1 MDMLDLERG
10 RRVEI
15 ERWLESRGVEWEHV
29 VDFPVDKFDIEAS
42 LNNQA
47 RITTRVV
54 EGTAQQYADDMAG
67 GDEFPSVV
75 AYRQPASK
83 GGRLVTVDGNHRLIG
98 AQRAGVPLTVYII
111 RGKMSVIAA
120 MTIEANAKHGLPL
133 SYDEKLAKAV
143 QLADQQVPIK
153 DIAARLSLPD
163 KDVRKAVLGQRAD
176 DRALKQAGI
185 LATDWDRI
193 PQSAKPRLMNITT
206 NSGLREAVKLA
217 KDAHL
222 GTDEIFNLVS
232 GMADLAD
239 SDVQVDY
246 VKHLRKTREMRD
258 KIQGS
263 AGGAIGP
270 KPGRRVR
277 TGRLLFEQ
285 VAGKV
290 VDLPPTAQIIEHV
303 QPAEREELAE
313 QARAAARRLLE
324 VADALEA

>member
-1 MDMLDLERG
+1 
-10 RRVEI
+10 
-15 ERWLESRGVEWEHV
+15 
-29 VDFPVDKFDIEAS
+29 
-42 LNNQA
+42 
-47 RITTRVV
+47 
-54 EGTAQQYADDMAG
+54 
-67 GDEFPSVV
+67 
-75 AYRQPASK
+75 
-83 GGRLVTVDGNHRLIG
+83 
-98 AQRAGVPLTVYII
+98 
-111 RGKMSVIAA
+111 
-120 MTIEANAKHGLPL
+120 
-133 SYDEKLAKAV
+133 
-143 QLADQQVPIK
+143 
-153 DIAARLSLPD
+153 
-163 KDVRKAVLGQRAD
+163 
-176 DRALKQAGI
+176 
-185 LATDWDRI
+185 
-193 PQSAKPRLMNITT
+193 
-206 NSGLREAVKLA
+206 
-217 KDAHL
+217 
-222 GTDEIFNLVS
+222 
-232 GMADLAD
+232 MADLAD